1 MFCYFVSIKISALTL
16 LSSSSVA
23 VPPHTSPNRQTPTSE
38 LTHTQQE
45 KALDIPSKPTR
56 VRVRMWAR
64 LKWITK
70 FGARKL
76 TALVGKQAFPQNRE
90 IRRKS
95 QAEKFSSS
103 RANLSWSYS
112 RTHAPLFWE
121 GFSKRLPRGV
131 SLNYSS
137 KFIYW
142 NFTR

>member
-38 LTHTQQE
+38 LTHT
-45 KALDIPSKPTR
+45 
-56 VRVRMWAR
+56 
-64 LKWITK
+64 
-70 FGARKL
+70 ARKG
-76 TALVGKQAFPQNRE
+76 TWNPIKTDTSTSTYVSSPEMDHQIWGQKINRPRGKTGFSQNRE